1 MGGQAER
8 NYTLLIVDD
17 SKTIVHYLIDILN
30 NREHN
35 LLYTYSKDE
44 ALKIIRQNDIDI
56 LVCDLML
63 PSKED
68 GLEIIRFFKQQQP
81 NSKVLGISAYTKI
94 ENIVSIIKTGAD
106 DFIPKT
112 ATKDQIIKKI
122 EELKNNLLKKNSFT
136 PVERVYSGED
146 VLIGQSAAIRDILE
160 KIEII
165 AKNEVE
171 TCLIVGES
179 GTGKELVAK
188 TIHKLS
194 PRRNKP
200 FVALNCAGM
209 PDNLVDSELFGFE
222 RGSFTGAY
230 QTTLGKFELANG
242 GIFFLD
248 EISELP
254 LHLQGKFLRV
264 LENREVVRI
273 GGKKAIPIDVMIL
286 AATNQDLAQR
296 VNESL
301 FREDIYYRL
310 NMIKIELPPLR
321 ERKEDIPLLV
331 DYFLQKIQR
340 RIGKVVQISDEALA
354 ALVDY
359 HFPGNVRELKNIV
372 YNAAIFSLSNR
383 IEAREIKN
391 YLKKNA
397 LITGNGEHNRRE
409 KGNKADEKKI
419 VEVLRRNAGNISQS
433 AKELG
438 YTREGLSRK
447 IKKMGLDLSQ
457 FRNVS

>member
-1 MGGQAER
+1 MGGKEEKY
-8 NYTLLIVDD
+8 YTLLIVDD

-44 ALKIIRQNDIDI
+44 ALKIIRQNEIDI
-56 LVCDLML
+56 LICDLML
-63 PSKED
+63 PTKED

-81 NSKVLGISAYTKI
+81 GSKVLGISAHTKI

-122 EELKNNLLKKNSFT
+122 EELKSNLIKKNSFVPT
-136 PVERVYSGED
+136 ERIYAGED
-146 VLIGQSAAIRDILE
+146 VLIGQSAAIRNIQE

-165 AKNEVE
+165 ARNEVE

-194 PRRNKP
+194 PRKSKP
-200 FVALNCAGM
+200 FVAINCAGM

-242 GIFFLD
+242 GILFLD

-286 AATNQDLAQR
+286 AATNQDLAAR
-296 VNESL
+296 VKEAL

-331 DYFLQKIQR
+331 EYFLKKVEK
-340 RIGKVVQISDEALA
+340 RIGKMVEISRDAL
-354 ALVDY
+354 LELMDY
-359 HFPGNVRELKNIV
+359 PFPGNVRELKNII
-372 YNAAIFSLSNR
+372 YNAAIFAPSNR
-383 IEAREIKN
+383 IDVREIQSYLEKN
-391 YLKKNA
+391 TLM
-397 LITGNGEHNRRE
+397 TGNGGPGRNE
-409 KGNKADEKKI
+409 KNKPDEKRI
-419 VEVLRRNAGNISQS
+419 IEVLRRNSGNISRS

-447 IKKMGLDLSQ
+447 IKKMGLDLTQ
-457 FRNVS
+457 FRTIS